1 MNFIVM
7 CIIPI
12 FIATILIVGL
22 KEKKDI
28 FKLFVEGCLEGLK
41 MVYKI
46 FPFILAIT
54 VATYLLKST
63 GALDFILI
71 PLRPLLTKFG
81 IPDDIVPLCLMRPL
95 SGGASMSVVM
105 DILKRFSIW
114 ENGSYNY
121 GCNRDHI
128 VYNYYFVW
136 CCWNKKIKRCINSRI
151 NSRCF
156 GNYYSNNFSKYRCYL
171 KILIY
176 QIF

>member
-46 FPFILAIT
+46 FPYILAIT

-71 PLRPLLTKFG
+71 PLRPLLAKFG

-105 DILKRFSIW
+105 DILKTSGADSVSGKMAAIIMGATETTLYTITILFGAVGI
-114 ENGSYNY
+114 
-121 GCNRDHI
+121 
-128 VYNYYFVW
+128 
-136 CCWNKKIKRCINSRI
+136 KKLRGVLIAGLIADASAI
-151 NSRCF
+151 ITAI
-156 GNYYSNNFSKYRCYL
+156 
-171 KILIY
+171 ILVNIGV
-176 QIF
+176 I